1 MVVKKRAYV
10 HIRTFYPPLTVG
22 IFESGR
28 KKEPITHEA
37 DIRVN
42 IKTDPRAYKAKDQ
55 IWF

>member
-28 KKEPITHEA
+28 KKEPIMHEA